1 MMGYLNFRDA
11 SISVVQLHLLNQE
24 NFAFFLGKYPWWL
37 CCSSVSRIMS
47 VLQNRFQKTLRITM
61 FTIIVWRS
69 FSRIEVFQE
78 FENILMLSQFVFFS
92 NIIEKISIKK
102 LSTKQVFEKQ
112 NLNSLFCK
120 QTERWAPVS
129 LLMRYSFIL
138 FLFVSML
145 APPAAEVLSRNIF
158 SSSHCSTFFSK

>member
-1 MMGYLNFRDA
+1 MHLFLSFNC
-11 SISVVQLHLLNQE
+11 ICLTKKILHSFWANIHDGL
-24 NFAFFLGKYPWWL
+24 Y
-37 CCSSVSRIMS
+37 CSSISRIMS

-61 FTIIVWRS
+61 FTIIVSRS

-92 NIIEKISIKK
+92 NIIEKISIKNRQPNK
-102 LSTKQVFEKQ
+102 FLRNKIWTVYFVSKQSVELLF
-112 NLNSLFCK
+112 LCWCDTVLFC
-120 QTERWAPVS
+120 
-129 LLMRYSFIL
+129 

-158 SSSHCSTFFSK
+158 SSSHCSTFFGK